1 MGLPTERPTAQPPQD
16 FYVYMLPLFG
26 ANPVEEPQKDEV
38 YFRFQSSPKFTELL
52 KAYAGAKEME
62 AMSAQGETRSTY
74 AKRATST
81 LRDLRRY
88 LEENKTVC
96 FQISYLG
103 SEKPVLDYL
112 RGARMNEIT
121 VRDVIGIVASKALSA
136 FFNDRYPNYPVFKKP
151 VTKDNQATMRA
162 EAINAIAG
170 KATQLGTSLLES
182 LGLLLDGRSAWSIQS
197 THLTT
202 SQDLPSCRGRCAQRI
217 RHHDLTQ
224 RTGYGGQRVQTERY
238 LDVSYLDS
246 TCLQRQLCPR
256 GS

>member
-1 MGLPTERPTAQPPQD
+1 MGTPNERTTANPPQD

-26 ANPVEEPQKDEV
+26 AKPVEEPQKDEV
-38 YFRFQSSPKFTELL
+38 YFKFQSTAKFIDLL
-52 KAYAGAKEME
+52 KTYAGAREME

-74 AKRATST
+74 SKRATTT

-103 SEKPVLDYL
+103 YEKPVLDYL

-121 VRDVIGIVASKALSA
+121 VRDVISIVASKALSTY
-136 FFNDRYPNYPVFKKP
+136 FNDRYPNYPVFKKP

-170 KATQLGTSLLES
+170 KATQLGQFYLN
-182 LGLLLDGRSAWSIQS
+182 
-197 THLTT
+197 HLAC
-202 SQDLPSCRGRCAQRI
+202 S
-217 RHHDLTQ
+217 
-224 RTGYGGQRVQTERY
+224 
-238 LDVSYLDS
+238 
-246 TCLQRQLCPR
+246 
-256 GS
+256 